1 MGKLFVAASPLGNLG
16 DISSR
21 LVETLRACDIVAAE
35 DTRRARKL
43 LNHVDAHPRVV
54 SCHAQ
59 SPPERIEKLVSDL
72 AEGRSVVMLTD
83 AGTPTI
89 SDPGRQLVASAR
101 GLDVEVIAIP
111 GPSAV
116 TAALSVS
123 GLPADRFLFLGF
135 LPRKGSERRKRFEEI
150 SNSRWTVVIFEAA
163 GRITGLLNE
172 LSEVCGKNR
181 EAVVA
186 RELTKLHEEAR
197 SGTLEELAVYY
208 RENPPRGEITL
219 VLSGSSESRTRPE
232 PELVEQRAKE
242 LLSAGKSRKDTANLV
257 ADEFSLPRREAYRL
271 VCDI

>member
-1 MGKLFVAASPLGNLG
+1 
-16 DISSR
+16 
-21 LVETLRACDIVAAE
+21 
-35 DTRRARKL
+35 
-43 LNHVDAHPRVV
+43 
-54 SCHAQ
+54 
-59 SPPERIEKLVSDL
+59 
-72 AEGRSVVMLTD
+72 MLTD